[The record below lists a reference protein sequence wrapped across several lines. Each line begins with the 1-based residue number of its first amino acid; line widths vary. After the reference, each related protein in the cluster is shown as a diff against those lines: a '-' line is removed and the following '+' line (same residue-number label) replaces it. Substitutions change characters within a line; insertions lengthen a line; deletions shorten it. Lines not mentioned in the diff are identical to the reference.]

1 MDVRRLELLREL
13 AERGSITE
21 VAKATHRTPS
31 AVSQQLRV
39 LEREAGLPLTE
50 KAGRGIVLTD
60 AGRALARSAADVAVA
75 IERADALWDEFRHDP
90 TGEVSLATFPTG
102 GQMMLPGVLH
112 RLARQSGLTLHAND
126 RDPISEAFPELT
138 NDFDI
143 VIAHA
148 PTRPPSMWLG
158 RGLSI
163 VHLMTEPL
171 DVALP
176 FGHPLD
182 SAASVTPADLI
193 GEQWIGVPW
202 GYPFERTLYD
212 ISAAAGAPVNIV
224 QRFAD
229 TRVTEALV
237 SAGLGVAILPRY
249 TAGGAYLTSSAMSQR
264 ISLKPLSGVR
274 AERHIYA
281 LMRPDRAERLAVRTV
296 VDALRA
302 ESDAITEANP
312 TTAP

>member
-21 VAKATHRTPS
+21 VARATHRTPS

-60 AGRALARSAADVAVA
+60 AGRALARSATDVAIA
-75 IERADALWDEFRHDP
+75 LERADALWDEFRHDP

-102 GQMMLPGVLH
+102 GQMLLPGVLH
-112 RLARQSGLTLHAND
+112 RLARQSGLTLHASD
-126 RDPISEAFPELT
+126 RDPVSEGFPDLA

-143 VIAHA
+143 VLAHA
-148 PTRPPSMWLG
+148 PTRPPSLWHG
-158 RGLSI
+158 RGLSVI
-163 VHLMTEPL
+163 HLITEPL
-171 DVALP
+171 DVALAP
-176 FGHPLD
+176 GHPL
-182 SAASVTPADLI
+182 AAQASVSPADLI

-212 ISAAAGAPVNIV
+212 ISAAAGAPVDIV

-229 TRVTEALV
+229 TRVTESLV
-237 SAGLGVAILPRY
+237 AAGLGIAILPRY
-249 TAGGAYLTSSAMSQR
+249 TAGGAYLDSSTASQR
-264 ISLKPLSGVR
+264 IVLKPLSGMR

-296 VDALRA
+296 AEFLRA
-302 ESDAITEANP
+302 EAEAIRAANP
-312 TTAP
+312 APA